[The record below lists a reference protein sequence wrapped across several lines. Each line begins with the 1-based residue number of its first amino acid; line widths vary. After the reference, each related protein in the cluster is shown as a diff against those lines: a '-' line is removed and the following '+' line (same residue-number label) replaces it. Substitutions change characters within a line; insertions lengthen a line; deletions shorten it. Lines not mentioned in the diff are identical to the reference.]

1 MRIARDELAR
11 ARDDVERSGQGRLL
25 LNVDTAVDLNVVVE
39 RTETTAWGYSLSGRI
54 EGGTVGFVTLVVHPQ
69 AVSASI
75 WTPDASY
82 EVVPVAGGLHALRRA
97 TNEPT
102 LECAGTVHPELAGA
116 DETAHGGVDDGS
128 VVDILVVWTPAHE
141 NSVGG
146 EQNVKSQID
155 SAVAYTNDAFERS
168 GAFVSLN
175 LVGAEM
181 VDYEEVNVQVD
192 LNRLVDPAD
201 GHMDR
206 VHTLRDTLGADLV
219 NLAALYLAGFAGQAQ
234 LGGSFSV
241 AVPYGP
247 YFAHEVGHNMWLQHD
262 QFQGGPQGSW
272 RGVVDGDLG
281 VGGFGYGFVG
291 RPISARSCITT
302 IMSYPNRCD
311 ALGVLRQ
318 SVPFFSSPWAY
329 NPADGRPLG
338 VSRFSK
344 ERGQDGPADAVLMVN
359 RLRHQVANRRQG
371 RSTTD

>member
-1 MRIARDELAR
+1 MRIARNELAR

-102 LECAGTVHPELAGA
+102 LECAGAVHPELAGA

-128 VVDILVVWTPAHE
+128 VVDILVVWTPARE
-141 NSVGG
+141 SGVGG
-146 EQNVKSQID
+146 EENIKSQID

-168 GAFVSLN
+168 GAHVSLN

-181 VDYEEVNVQVD
+181 VDYEEVNVEVD

-219 NLAALYLAGFAGQAQ
+219 SLAARRWGGVAQ

-241 AVPYGP
+241 AGP
-247 YFAHEVGHNMWLQHD
+247 KRRTFAHEVGHNMWLQHD
-262 QFQGGPQGSW
+262 QFQQGPQGSW
-272 RGVVDGDLG
+272 REAGIRG

-291 RPISARSCITT
+291 RPITARSCITT
-302 IMSYPNRCD
+302 IMSYPNRCN
-311 ALGVLRQ
+311 ALQ
-318 SVPFFSSPWAY
+318 FPSHAVPFFSSPWAY
-329 NPADGRPLG
+329 NPVDGHPLG

-344 ERGQDGPADAVLMVN
+344 ERGQDGQADAVLMVN